1 MKKKILSVGVVLL
14 VLIAV
19 VAIALYFTNGS
30 GDKKSDTDIRVEITV
45 AAGNFSE
52 THIISTKCLYLG
64 DALLEAGLI
73 KGEEGQYGL
82 FITEVAGISAD
93 ADKEE
98 WWCITREGESVQ
110 LGISNIEI
118 KNNDKYE
125 LTLKTGF

>member
-30 GDKKSDTDIRVEITV
+30 GYEKGDTDIKVEVSVI
-45 AAGNFSE
+45 AGNFSE
-52 THIISTKCLYLG
+52 THSVTTKCLYLG

-73 KGEEGQYGL
+73 KGEVGQYGL

-110 LGISNIEI
+110 VGISNIEI